1 MLILRPVKIAINALR
16 TNRIRTSLTVLGIVI
31 GISAVIIV
39 MSAGQG
45 IKGLVMSEIEGF
57 GSDLIEI
64 EIKTPNTKQTSSE
77 NAMGMATGI
86 SITTLKIDDIVA
98 ASKLPNIKDYYYG
111 VLGQEVV
118 SYESEN
124 KTSMIFG
131 ISPSFVEMDISE
143 VEIGRFYSIDEEN
156 NLSQVVVLGYDL
168 KNELFGDS
176 DVLGKSVKIGRI
188 KFRVIGV
195 MAESGG
201 GSMFF
206 DRDAMA
212 YVPVRTLQRK
222 VMGIDHVTFSML
234 SVYDTNLNDATVDE
248 ITYLL
253 RERHNIEGD
262 NTDKDDFAVVSME
275 FALEMMDTI
284 FGAITILLIALA
296 SISLIVGGV
305 GIMNIMYVSVAE
317 RTYEIGLRKSVGAS
331 SNSIMMQ
338 FLWEAIVVTF
348 LGAIVGVIIGILFSF
363 LVYIG
368 AKSQGLE
375 WRFVVTPGSLML
387 ASGFSITL
395 GILFGVWPA
404 KKAAKLDP
412 VEALRK

>member
-1 MLILRPVKIAINALR
+1 MLRAVKIATNALKV
-16 TNRIRTSLTVLGIVI
+16 NKIRTSLTILGIVI

-45 IKGLVMSEIEGF
+45 IKGLVLSEIEGF
-57 GSDLIEI
+57 GTDLLEI
-64 EIKTPNTKQTSSE
+64 EVKTPNTKQTSSE

-86 SITTLKIDDIVA
+86 SITTLKIDDVVA

-118 SYESEN
+118 SYGSEN
-124 KTSMIFG
+124 KTTMIFG
-131 ISPSFVEMDISE
+131 VSPSFEEMDISE
-143 VEIGRFYSIDEEN
+143 VAEGRFYDMDDEN
-156 NLSQVVVLGYDL
+156 NLNQVVVLGAEIKKD
-168 KNELFGDS
+168 LFGDS
-176 DVLGKSVKIGRI
+176 DAIGRSVKIGKI
-188 KFRVIGV
+188 KFKVIGV
-195 MAESGG
+195 MKESGG

-206 DRDAMA
+206 DRDGMA
-212 YVPVRTLQRK
+212 YVPVKTLQKK
-222 VMGIDHVTFSML
+222 VMGIDHIVFAML
-234 SVYDTNLNDATVDE
+234 SVYDQSLNDATVDE

-253 RERHNIEGD
+253 RERHGIEGD

-275 FALEMMDTI
+275 FALEMLDTV

-317 RTYEIGLRKSVGAS
+317 RTYEIGLRKAVGAS

-348 LGAIVGVIIGILFSF
+348 VGAIVGVIIGILFSF
-363 LVYIG
+363 LVYLG
-368 AKSQGLE
+368 ATSQGLD
-375 WRFVVTPGSLML
+375 WRFVVTPGSLIL
-387 ASGFSITL
+387 ASGFSVTL
-395 GILFGVWPA
+395 GLLFGVWPA
-404 KKAAKLDP
+404 KKAANLDP
-412 VEALRK
+412 VDALRK